1 MKASQRR
8 AAGPDCDLGMPKAS
22 PSPPW
27 RSVWAAVSAPSPAGA
42 DDSALPRPSRRRII
56 WTGDE
61 LASAEALIA
70 DGASLHE
77 IARTL
82 NIPYGSVQP
91 RFRYRGWTPQQA
103 GAWSAELRRLRRAGA
118 DL

>member
-1 MKASQRR
+1 
-8 AAGPDCDLGMPKAS
+8 
-22 PSPPW
+22 
-27 RSVWAAVSAPSPAGA
+27 
-42 DDSALPRPSRRRII
+42 
-56 WTGDE
+56 
-61 LASAEALIA
+61 LIA